1 MKICAFAYIFDTSAD
16 WLDVFFLLIRPKT
29 IERAGLRKPEEVG
42 KLTVEALRNGSR
54 YVTVPWYYLAFGK
67 TFE

>member
-1 MKICAFAYIFDTSAD
+1 MDRLTEYCCF
-16 WLDVFFLLIRPKT
+16 RPKT

-42 KLTVEALRNGSR
+42 KLTVQALRSGSR